1 MKKLIVMICLV
12 GLLFG
17 CAAKQQQTTK
27 TEKKEEETT
36 QQEKK
41 KDNSAL
47 KTVDSILYILSI

>member
-17 CAAKQQQTTK
+17 CAAKQQQTA
-27 TEKKEEETT
+27 EAEKEEEKAT

-41 KDNSAL
+41 KDNSTL
-47 KTVDSILYILSI
+47 KTIDSILGILSI